1 VAVAVVVALAAPMPR
16 ARAAGLVV
24 APPDPI
30 YRLRIAVRTTARE
43 TRLRVEEPTV
53 LIQGAVRGAR
63 REARARWGEY
73 GRGPLLLARE
83 SGAARARAT
92 FLVAITPAGADRIRL
107 TSVRRGQGVTT
118 IRVANLN
125 LSPARPLSAVEHAG
139 APRRRLAL
147 PLAAVAARGP
157 VPGTEPLPPS
167 VLAFYYPWYR
177 PNDWSGAKPIADHNR
192 IAEPYDST
200 DPAVLDRHI
209 AQARAAGLDG
219 LVVSWW
225 GRQASYE
232 PAVLALAARLP
243 PDLSFTLYV
252 ELFSSHFRT
261 EESLVRE
268 LDYALDTYAGSPRY
282 LRVGGRPILYVF
294 STHNVLMDHGA
305 GHHPDYEGVWRR
317 VRAALAAEGHDPVLI
332 GEGRP
337 FATSD
342 FEIFDGMHVY
352 GTQDPAL
359 TPALD
364 REMAL
369 TARSWAAVHGGS
381 RRMWAA
387 SVLPGYDDRHIPRRK
402 PDHFPREDGRL
413 YQAQWD
419 AAVASHSDQVL
430 VVSFNEWMET
440 TNIEPNL
447 QWGDRYLQLTA
458 ELSKQYRDSF

>member
-1 VAVAVVVALAAPMPR
+1 VAAL
-16 ARAAGLVV
+16 
-24 APPDPI
+24 
-30 YRLRIAVRTTARE
+30 
-43 TRLRVEEPTV
+43 
-53 LIQGAVRGAR
+53 
-63 REARARWGEY
+63 
-73 GRGPLLLARE
+73 
-83 SGAARARAT
+83 
-92 FLVAITPAGADRIRL
+92 TPAGAERIRL
-107 TSVRRGQGVTT
+107 TSVKRGQGVTT

-125 LSPARPLSAVEHAG
+125 LAPSRLLTTMDHAG

-147 PLAAVAARGP
+147 PLAAVSARGP
-157 VPGTEPLPPS
+157 VPGTEPLPPT

-177 PNDWSGAKPIADHNR
+177 PDDWSGAKPIADYNR

-200 DPAVLDRHI
+200 DPAVLDRHV
-209 AQARAAGLDG
+209 AQARVAGLDG
-219 LVVSWW
+219 FVVSWW

-232 PAVLALAARLP
+232 PAVRALADHLP
-243 PDLSFTLYV
+243 PDLTFALSV
-252 ELFSSHFRT
+252 ELFGHHFRT
-261 EESLVRE
+261 EEDLVRE

-282 LRVGGRPILYVF
+282 LRVDGRPVLYMF

-305 GHHPDYEGVWRR
+305 GHHPDCESVWRR

-337 FATSD
+337 FAPSD
-342 FEIFDGMHVY
+342 FGIFDGMHVY

-369 TARSWAAVHGGS
+369 TARAWAAVHGGS

-387 SVLPGYDDRHIPRRK
+387 SVLPGYDDRHIPGRK

-413 YQAQWD
+413 YEAQWD

-440 TNIEPNL
+440 TNIEPNTE
-447 QWGDRYLQLTA
+447 WGMRYLDLTA
-458 ELSKQYRDSF
+458 IHAERFRLSR